1 MQQSLTANPHE
12 LAEAFGQIG
21 NGFLRLAKAL
31 DEREDAPVREL
42 EYVPLEEVEHPQ
54 DKPKAQ
60 TPRAALKAVPKAAP
74 VVEVELEP
82 VTERGEPLPLRQ
94 EWVEQLEAEPEADD
108 PLPEFAQRETETP
121 EEYEAERQ
129 SLITELKSLAAEFCE
144 LTDKDVD
151 IEWRAFVA
159 NKEPYDKPRP
169 WLREGIERA
178 RANVAKARANVSPLV
193 LTEKQAKEMPGQVVS
208 GKQKKL
214 RQNEAGEAEAVLFDP
229 NDSAPGPYKK
239 AYDQF
244 HALFEQ
250 HRAAGQDY
258 STVRDKVEASVHN
271 KRFKNFGE
279 LDAADLARATHALN
293 NWNPEADARLAKK
306 GAKK

>member
-31 DEREDAPVREL
+31 DEREDAPAREL

-54 DKPKAQ
+54 GKLKAQ

-74 VVEVELEP
+74 VIEVA
-82 VTERGEPLPLRQ
+82 
-94 EWVEQLEAEPEADD
+94 AEPIATPFHPVEAMPLSDEFADD
-108 PLPEFAQRETETP
+108 PLPEFEPRPTDETP
-121 EEYEAERQ
+121 EQIEAERQ
-129 SLITELKSLAAEFCE
+129 SLIAELKSLAAEFCE
-144 LTDKDVD
+144 LTDKDAD
-151 IEWRAFVA
+151 IEWRTFVA

-178 RANVAKARANVSPLV
+178 RANVAKARASVSPLV
-193 LTEKQAKEMPGQVVS
+193 LTEKQAKEAPGQVAS

-214 RQNEAGEAEAVLFDP
+214 RQNEAGEAEAVLIDP
-229 NDSAPGPYKK
+229 NDSAPGLYKL
-239 AYDQF
+239 AYDRF
-244 HALFEQ
+244 HSIFEEW
-250 HRAAGQDY
+250 RAKGQDY
-258 STVRDKVEASVHN
+258 GTVRDKVESSVHN
-271 KRFKNFGE
+271 KKFKNFGE

-293 NWNPEADARLAKK
+293 NWNPEADANLAKK